1 MTDTNIIHTKRGG
14 RVPPS
19 EDRLW
24 AIGDLAA
31 WLHVGESTAYRLAAD
46 PGFPRCVQIGKTC
59 RRWIPDEVKRWVERQ
74 RG

>member
-31 WLHVGESTAYRLAAD
+31 WLHVGESTAYKVAAQ
-46 PGFPRCVQIGKTC
+46 PTFPKSIRIAGKC
-59 RRWIPDEVKRWVERQ
+59 RRWMPSEVKAWVLRQ
-74 RG
+74 R